1 MSKTSNYMPQ
11 VSDSQLQGSTHT
23 GFPKIF
29 CGSATGLLKNTI
41 NLQIISSLAL
51 STGNASWQWDSLTK
65 HRDAKD
71 VQYIL
76 VKSQYFPLTAV
87 P

>member
-1 MSKTSNYMPQ
+1 MPQ
-11 VSDSQLQGSTHT
+11 ISDRRQLQENTHR
-23 GFPKIF
+23 GLPKTC
-29 CGSATGLLKNTI
+29 CGSAAGLLKDTA
-41 NLQIISSLAL
+41 NLQMIASLAL

-76 VKSQYFPLTAV
+76 VKSEYFPLTAV
-87 P
+87 S